1 MVGVIKHRVT
11 ISQNGINV
19 SVSIDFGGNQ
29 IPFGIP
35 SHLDRRK
42 PVLFRM
48 NKYFIVFCLMKI
60 QKRHQLTIGYLDQ
73 FHCL

>member
-1 MVGVIKHRVT
+1 MVCVIKHRVT

-19 SVSIDFGGNQ
+19 SVSIDSGGNQ
-29 IPFGIP
+29 IPFGIT

-48 NKYFIVFCLMKI
+48 NEYFIIFCLMEI
-60 QKRHQLTIGYLDQ
+60 QNRLQFTIGYLDQ
-73 FHCL
+73 FQRL